1 MGAFA
6 LDHSRIG
13 IHRIDGIHDLSGFI
27 LFLEYTDSRVNGIQL
42 TQNKRNGKIWQGFH
56 INGKGRIVLF
66 WELIFCIF
74 HSS

>member
-27 LFLEYTDSRVNGIQL
+27 LFLEYTVLCSFCLIAESVEYSLPRIRGMA
-42 TQNKRNGKIWQGFH
+42 KFGKVFILME
-56 INGKGRIVLF
+56 KE
-66 WELIFCIF
+66 ELCSFGN
-74 HSS
+74 